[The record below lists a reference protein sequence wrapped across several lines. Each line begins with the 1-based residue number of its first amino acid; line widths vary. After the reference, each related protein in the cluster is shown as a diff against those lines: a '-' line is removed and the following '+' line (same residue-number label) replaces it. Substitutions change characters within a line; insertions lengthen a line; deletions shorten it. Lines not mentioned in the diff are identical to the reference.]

1 MPSPSPP
8 IPLPATPPFIFLHT
22 IGPVLNN
29 TQLAALQSYI
39 RAGGGF
45 VGIHGAA
52 AGNLDSE
59 WWYLVGAHF
68 AFHPAPEEGTLV
80 VEGAGHEIMSGSG
93 VVERRWMDECW
104 YNFKSHPRENANLRV
119 YWYAAIYRF
128 VPGRQ
133 DGRRSPARL
142 QEKNF

>member
-1 MPSPSPP
+1 
-8 IPLPATPPFIFLHT
+8 
-22 IGPVLNN
+22 
-29 TQLAALQSYI
+29 SYI